1 MTKTIWV
8 FPGQGSQAQNM
19 GADLAETPEG
29 KALFTKAD
37 AILGWSVLDRIKGD
51 EAELSKTIYTQPCLY
66 TVECILADCL
76 KASGATPDF
85 VAGHSLG
92 EYVAL
97 YAAGALNFESGLKLV
112 KRRGELMQ
120 SAEGGQMMA
129 LMKFDRDEL
138 EAAIAATDGVVLAN
152 DNSPLQAV
160 ISGTPKAVDAI
171 AEQVKSRRAVKLNV
185 SGAFHS
191 PLMEPASREFGEV
204 LGAIELSDAS
214 IPVMSNVDPS
224 PETAAVALKDRLLK
238 QMTGSVRWREI
249 SLSLPELGVGHVVE
263 VGPGKVL
270 TGLISRTVKEL
281 DLDNV
286 QSLPDLEADRKS
298 VV

>member
-1 MTKTIWV
+1 
-8 FPGQGSQAQNM
+8 M
-19 GADLAETPEG
+19 GADLAETPAGVE
-29 KALFTKAD
+29 LFAKAD

-76 KASGATPDF
+76 KASGAMRSDF

-97 YAAGALNFESGLKLV
+97 YAAGSLDFESGLKLV

-120 SAEGGQMMA
+120 AAEGGQMMA
-129 LMKFDRDEL
+129 LMKFDRAEL
-138 EAAIAATDGVVLAN
+138 EAAIADTDGVVLAN

-160 ISGTPKAVDAI
+160 ISGTPDAVDAI
-171 AEQVKSRRAVKLNV
+171 ADRVKSRRAVKLNV

-191 PLMEPASREFGEV
+191 PLMEPASQEFGEV

-214 IPVMSNVDPS
+214 VPVMSNIDPS
-224 PETAAVALKDRLLK
+224 PETAAAALKVRLMK

-249 SLSLPELGVGHVVE
+249 SLSLPDLGVGRVIE

-270 TGLISRTVKEL
+270 TGLIGRTVKDL
-281 DLDNV
+281 DLVNI
-286 QSLPDLEADRKS
+286 QSLQDLESTATI
-298 VV
+298 